1 MVGILGVVCAQ
12 RILPAI
18 FCDSEHTF
26 LKDDSDSGGGD
37 PIFVTMPL
45 SGTPIRNPKI
55 RRLGRALE
63 KSYHLRLVIVGLS
76 NYFLWF
82 MAVPFVI
89 QMATNLLVLEK
100 K

>member
-1 MVGILGVVCAQ
+1 M
-12 RILPAI
+12 
-18 FCDSEHTF
+18 
-26 LKDDSDSGGGD
+26 KDDSDSGGGD

-45 SGTPIRNPKI
+45 SGAPIRNPKI

>member
-1 MVGILGVVCAQ
+1 MHFCGGWALLNGVLLVS
-12 RILPAI
+12 
-18 FCDSEHTF
+18 DSEHTF
-26 LKDDSDSGGGD
+26 LKDDSDSGGD

-45 SGTPIRNPKI
+45 SGAPIRNPKI

-100 K
+100 

>member
-1 MVGILGVVCAQ
+1 MLNAVLLVS
-12 RILPAI
+12 
-18 FCDSEHTF
+18 DSEHTF
-26 LKDDSDSGGGD
+26 LKDDSDSGGD

-45 SGTPIRNPKI
+45 SGAPIRNPKI